1 MAKKIFRSTMAVGL
15 WVLLLS
21 AALFLGML
29 YQYFTDRF
37 TQELESETWLVARGV
52 ESMGQ
57 DYLDGLR
64 TDNRITWVAPDGT
77 VLYDNEADAASM
89 ENHADREEI
98 QEALFGIQGTARRE
112 SATLSQLTI
121 YVAHRLDDGSVI
133 RLAGSQSTVVHL
145 LMAMAPPIVLIL
157 IVTLIFAAALSS
169 RLTKRLV
176 RPILELDLERPEDS
190 EVYDELSPLLTR
202 IRRQND
208 TIRAQMDQLRQQKQE
223 FTALTENMS
232 EGFLLL
238 DAKGRVLSYNTG
250 VLRLLGAAAPAEE
263 ASVLTLDRGD
273 VFQQLVE
280 QVLDGRRSQVRMERA
295 GRVLQ
300 LLGDP
305 VLRDGETAG
314 AVLVLLDVTEREQAE
329 QMRRE
334 FTANVSHELKTPLT
348 SISGMAEIM
357 KDGLVKQEDVRGFA
371 ADIYQE
377 SQRLIR
383 LVEDILHLSR
393 LDEGGGGLERQEID
407 LLDLA
412 RTVEDRLQST
422 AKQHQVELELTGT
435 TGHPGPALGG
445 GGDGVQP
452 VRQRHQVQPPRRQG
466 VRPGGG
472 RGGRGHRDRVR
483 HGHRHPP
490 GGPGAGVRAVL
501 PGGQEP
507 LQGHRRH
514 RPGPVHRQA
523 RGRPPQRPGGAGQR
537 PRKGHHG
544 APALPQGAERIRL
557 FRAAPRGRPPY
568 SKICTNFRK
577 QIAKLLWKWY
587 NHRTGESLSERAPK
601 GHQRKRRFD
610 YGIHAAAAPV
620 QPQDGGHGDQRSLR
634 HPPLPQHPLYRH
646 HPHEARAHHGPGGGH
661 RPVPAVHL

>member
-52 ESMGQ
+52 ESMGL

-64 TDNRITWVAPDGT
+64 TDNRITWVAQDGT

-263 ASVLTLDRGD
+263 ASVLTLDRSD

-422 AKQHQVELELTGT
+422 AKQHQVELELTGD
-435 TGHPGPALGG
+435 HAAI
-445 GGDGVQP
+445 
-452 VRQRHQVQPPRRQG
+452 QG
-466 VRPGGG
+466 LPSVVEEMVYNLCDNAIKYNRPGGKASVQVEDG
-472 RGGRGHRDRVR
+472 ADAVTVTVSDTGIGIPPEDRERVFERFYRVDKSHSKAIGGTGLGLSIV
-483 HGHRHPP
+483 
-490 GGPGAGVRAVL
+490 
-501 PGGQEP
+501 
-507 LQGHRRH
+507 
-514 RPGPVHRQA
+514 
-523 RGRPPQRPGGAGQR
+523 
-537 PRKGHHG
+537 KHG
-544 APALPQGAERIRL
+544 AALHNAQVELDSAPGKGTTVRL
-557 FRAAPRGRPPY
+557 RF
-568 SKICTNFRK
+568 
-577 QIAKLLWKWY
+577 
-587 NHRTGESLSERAPK
+587 PK
-601 GHQRKRRFD
+601 EQN
-610 YGIHAAAAPV
+610 A
-620 QPQDGGHGDQRSLR
+620 
-634 HPPLPQHPLYRH
+634 
-646 HPHEARAHHGPGGGH
+646 
-661 RPVPAVHL
+661 

>member
-52 ESMGQ
+52 ESMGL

-64 TDNRITWVAPDGT
+64 TDNRITWVAQDGT
-77 VLYDNEADAASM
+77 VLYDNEADAAAM

-98 QEALFGIQGTARRE
+98 QEALFGVQGTARRE

-250 VLRLLGAAAPAEE
+250 ALRLLGAAAPAEE

-295 GRVLQ
+295 GRILPR
-300 LLGDP
+300 LGDP

-412 RTVEDRLQST
+412 RAVEDRLQST
-422 AKQHQVELELTGT
+422 AKQHQVELELDGDHGT
-435 TGHPGPALGG
+435 I
-445 GGDGVQP
+445 
-452 VRQRHQVQPPRRQG
+452 QG
-466 VRPGGG
+466 LPSVVEEMVYNLCDNAIKYNRPGGKASVQVEDG
-472 RGGRGHRDRVR
+472 ADAVTVTVSDTGIGIPPEDRERVFERFYRVDKSHSKAIGGTGLGLSIV
-483 HGHRHPP
+483 
-490 GGPGAGVRAVL
+490 
-501 PGGQEP
+501 
-507 LQGHRRH
+507 
-514 RPGPVHRQA
+514 
-523 RGRPPQRPGGAGQR
+523 
-537 PRKGHHG
+537 KHG
-544 APALPQGAERIRL
+544 AALHNAQVELDSAPGKGTTVRL
-557 FRAAPRGRPPY
+557 RF
-568 SKICTNFRK
+568 
-577 QIAKLLWKWY
+577 
-587 NHRTGESLSERAPK
+587 PK
-601 GHQRKRRFD
+601 EQNG
-610 YGIHAAAAPV
+610 
-620 QPQDGGHGDQRSLR
+620 
-634 HPPLPQHPLYRH
+634 
-646 HPHEARAHHGPGGGH
+646 
-661 RPVPAVHL
+661 